1 MNLVRKTNPWFPSLL
16 DEFITRDLG
25 VDLATRSQAVPA
37 VNISETDTAFS
48 LVLAAPGKTRKDFQI
63 ELDEH
68 ILTISSDSN
77 TEHESSHENFT
88 RKEFSYESFQR
99 SFRLP
104 DTVNTQAI
112 KANYKEGILTVELPK
127 LKEAI
132 PEPKKTIEVK

>member
-25 VDLATRSQAVPA
+25 VDLASRSQAVPA

-48 LVLAAPGKTRKDFQI
+48 LALAAPGKTRKDFQI

>member
-25 VDLATRSQAVPA
+25 VDLVTRSQAVPA

-48 LVLAAPGKTRKDFQI
+48 LALAAPGKTRKDFQI

-112 KANYKEGILTVELPK
+112 KANYKEGILTLELPK

>member
-48 LVLAAPGKTRKDFQI
+48 LALAAPGKTRKDFQI

-77 TEHESSHENFT
+77 SEHESSHENFT

-104 DTVNTQAI
+104 DTINTQAI

>member
-25 VDLATRSQAVPA
+25 VDLASRSQAVPA

-48 LVLAAPGKTRKDFQI
+48 LALAAPGKTRKDFQI

-88 RKEFSYESFQR
+88 RKEFSYESFPR

>member
-25 VDLATRSQAVPA
+25 VDLASRSQAVPA

-48 LVLAAPGKTRKDFQI
+48 LALAAPGKTRKDFQI

-68 ILTISSDSN
+68 ILTISSDSS

>member
-25 VDLATRSQAVPA
+25 VDLVTRSQAVPA

-48 LVLAAPGKTRKDFQI
+48 LALAAPGKTRKDFQI

>member
-25 VDLATRSQAVPA
+25 VDLASRSQAVPA

-48 LVLAAPGKTRKDFQI
+48 LALAAPGKTRKDFQI

-112 KANYKEGILTVELPK
+112 KASYKEGILTVELPK

>member
-1 MNLVRKTNPWFPSLL
+1 MNLVRKTNPWFSSLL

-25 VDLATRSQAVPA
+25 VDLASRSQAVPG

-48 LVLAAPGKTRKDFQI
+48 LALAAPGKTRKDFQI

-68 ILTISSDSN
+68 ILTISSDSS

>member
-48 LVLAAPGKTRKDFQI
+48 LALAAPGKTRKDFQI

-112 KANYKEGILTVELPK
+112 KANYKEGILTLELPK

>member
-25 VDLATRSQAVPA
+25 VDLASRSQAVPA

-48 LVLAAPGKTRKDFQI
+48 LALAAPGKTRKDFQI

-104 DTVNTQAI
+104 DSVNTQAI

>member
-48 LVLAAPGKTRKDFQI
+48 LALAAPGKTRKDFQI

-112 KANYKEGILTVELPK
+112 KADYKEGILTVELPK

>member
-48 LVLAAPGKTRKDFQI
+48 LALAAPGKTRKDFQI

>member
-25 VDLATRSQAVPA
+25 VDLASRSQAVPA

-48 LVLAAPGKTRKDFQI
+48 LALAAPGKTRKDFQI

-132 PEPKKTIEVK
+132 PEPKKTIVVK

>member
-25 VDLATRSQAVPA
+25 IDLASRSQAVPA

-48 LVLAAPGKTRKDFQI
+48 LSLAAPGKTRKDFQI

>member
-25 VDLATRSQAVPA
+25 VDLATRSQAVPP

-48 LVLAAPGKTRKDFQI
+48 LALAAPGKTRKDFQI

-68 ILTISSDSN
+68 ILTISSDSS

-104 DTVNTQAI
+104 DSVNTQAI